1 MDALNQTNDENNGDN
16 QEEDNVINIIFVAAY
31 IVIIMFSLA
40 GNSIVIHLV
49 RTRSDI
55 RQNPFNWLLANT
67 AVADV
72 LDVLTASSF
81 TMSFFIA
88 GNRWIPGIVG
98 ALLCK
103 LIPFILK
110 ISISVA
116 VWTLTVIA
124 VDRFLA
130 IVCIR
135 RRPMSSRAVVRSV
148 FCLWLCFSVIFCGQL
163 YTSKTRETEDGTVE
177 CIEDWHDFPNISHI
191 LFRAELVF
199 KLVITYAIPLTIM
212 TILYSLIACFLWR
225 HKPPGHVNQQAYAKQ
240 AKKRR
245 AVIKMLLAAVS
256 VFTICWL
263 PVHVGH
269 MMSVFHTNAY
279 EDIPIV
285 FRLFFFWLA
294 HANAAIHPWL
304 FIVFSEKLRVET
316 KLMFPRFTKH
326 RPRKQDRFKLPA
338 LSTFSQQTLGNSS
351 LELRASRY
359 LQTSVSST
367 GISNL
372 SLDTRFWTEVHH
384 GICTI
389 SKQCKLKAYH

>member
-49 RTRSDI
+49 RTRSDV

-372 SLDTRFWTEVHH
+372 SLDTRF
-384 GICTI
+384 
-389 SKQCKLKAYH
+389 

>member
-1 MDALNQTNDENNGDN
+1 MLIKTRPVKSRYWFDSFSMYANYCSPPTLHIPPRIDGVCKALLLFLFQLEMDALDQIENCTIPECQKNDENNGGKQDEN
-16 QEEDNVINIIFVAAY
+16 NITNIIVVAAY
-31 IVIIMFSLA
+31 IIIIMLSLT
-40 GNSIVIHLV
+40 GNSLVIHLV
-49 RTRSDI
+49 RTRRDI

-98 ALLCK
+98 TLLCK
-103 LIPFILK
+103 LIPFILN

-116 VWTLTVIA
+116 IWTLTVIA

-148 FCLWLCFSVIFCGQL
+148 FGLWLCFSVIFSGQL
-163 YTSKTRETEDGTVE
+163 YTFKTRKTNGTVE
-177 CIEDWHDFPNISHI
+177 CIEDWHDFPEISHI
-191 LFRAELVF
+191 LIKAELMF
-199 KLVITYAIPLTIM
+199 KLVEAYVIPLTIM
-212 TILYSLIACFLWR
+212 TVLYSLIACFLWR

-245 AVIKMLLAAVS
+245 SVIKMLVTAVS

-269 MMSVFHTNAY
+269 MMSVFNTSAY
-279 EDIPIV
+279 EDIPNV
-285 FRLFFFWLA
+285 FKLFFFWLA

-316 KLMFPRFTKH
+316 KLMF
-326 RPRKQDRFKLPA
+326 
-338 LSTFSQQTLGNSS
+338 
-351 LELRASRY
+351 LRS
-359 LQTSVSST
+359 
-367 GISNL
+367 I
-372 SLDTRFWTEVHH
+372 H
-384 GICTI
+384 
-389 SKQCKLKAYH
+389 